1 MNLQPALLALL
12 AIHTFALN
20 AAELSREAT
29 YKSLEEFVATA
40 QSFRPATSK
49 GEFQKLFSIPEL
61 GEMTPGDVRPDRIAK
76 SMTACETVS
85 SGDQWAQV
93 LARARP
99 PTEAT
104 PSEIGLLIYLERATN
119 GWMIKDVCRFTA
131 TGKYAM
137 IKAET
142 ASSGQN
148 GNVGFLPL
156 VTIKEFQG
164 GRGYSYELSATHTIE
179 AHKIVRRELN

>member
-12 AIHTFALN
+12 AIHAFALN
-20 AAELSREAT
+20 AAELSREVT
-29 YKSLEEFVATA
+29 YQSLVEFVATA

-61 GEMTPGDVRPDRIAK
+61 GEMDPGEVRPNRIAD
-76 SMTACETVS
+76 SMTACETVW
-85 SGDQWAQV
+85 SGDQWALV

-99 PTEAT
+99 PTTAT
-104 PSEIGLLIYLERATN
+104 PSEIGLLIYLERATT

-131 TGKYAM
+131 IGKYAL
-137 IKAET
+137 IEAAT
-142 ASSGQN
+142 AGTDRN
-148 GNVGFLPL
+148 GIMSFPPL

-164 GRGYSYELSATHTIE
+164 GRGYSYELSATYTIE
-179 AHKIVRRELN
+179 AHKIVRRELD